1 MNNHYKIIHY
11 KKTFDALIK
20 NKTITSLGRYKSS
33 FYINK
38 RKLFFK
44 EEVDRMYY
52 ELLGNSIAEYLNIN
66 YTYYEPT
73 IIKTATREIKGL
85 VAKDYRREGYS
96 LVKFNKLLNGKEM
109 TLDNISERLNIYFND
124 YRNKD
129 IIVNDIYN
137 DVITYYMLDLLLG
150 NIDNGKYNYEFMVSD
165 TNAKMSPYSDF
176 GMIFNFSSTKLRV
189 NEYCNSSIYDNLN
202 VLLSMNKEYLTRF
215 SSMYEKLTPNKL
227 EEIINDVEKNNKVD
241 FGSNFKNIIFL
252 SYSRHYVMLGNIIN
266 TIKKNSYLT
275 KK

>member
-1 MNNHYKIIHY
+1 MNNSYNII
-11 KKTFDALIK
+11 KFDSNYDDLVNSGVISPL
-20 NKTITSLGRYKSS
+20 NRYKYS
-33 FYINK
+33 FYINSD
-38 RKLFFK
+38 KLFFK
-44 EEVDRMYY
+44 EDTDRMYY
-52 ELLGNSIAEYLNIN
+52 ELIGTAIGDYLNILHTSYKLTMIETSDTN
-66 YTYYEPT
+66 
-73 IIKTATREIKGL
+73 IKG
-85 VAKDYRREGYS
+85 VTSKDYREDGYK
-96 LVKFNKLLNGKEM
+96 LIKFNNILFGKEM

-202 VLLSMNKEYLTRF
+202 VLLSMNKEYLARF

-227 EEIINDVEKNNKVD
+227 EEIINDV
-241 FGSNFKNIIFL
+241 
-252 SYSRHYVMLGNIIN
+252 
-266 TIKKNSYLT
+266 
-275 KK
+275 

>member
-1 MNNHYKIIHY
+1 
-11 KKTFDALIK
+11 
-20 NKTITSLGRYKSS
+20 
-33 FYINK
+33 
-38 RKLFFK
+38 
-44 EEVDRMYY
+44 MYY
-52 ELLGNSIAEYLNIN
+52 ELIGTAIGDYLNILHTS
-66 YTYYEPT
+66 YKLT
-73 IIKTATREIKGL
+73 IIETSDTNIKG
-85 VAKDYRREGYS
+85 VTSKDYREDGYK
-96 LVKFNKLLNGKEM
+96 LIKFNNILFGKEM

-150 NIDNGKYNYEFMVSD
+150 NIDNGKYNYEFMASD

>member
-1 MNNHYKIIHY
+1 M
-11 KKTFDALIK
+11 
-20 NKTITSLGRYKSS
+20 
-33 FYINK
+33 
-38 RKLFFK
+38 
-44 EEVDRMYY
+44 
-52 ELLGNSIAEYLNIN
+52 
-66 YTYYEPT
+66 
-73 IIKTATREIKGL
+73 
-85 VAKDYRREGYS
+85 
-96 LVKFNKLLNGKEM
+96 
-109 TLDNISERLNIYFND
+109 
-124 YRNKD
+124 
-129 IIVNDIYN
+129 
-137 DVITYYMLDLLLG
+137 LLL
-150 NIDNGKYNYEFMVSD
+150 IIFSIV
-165 TNAKMSPYSDF
+165 DF

>member
-1 MNNHYKIIHY
+1 MNNSYNII
-11 KKTFDALIK
+11 KFDSNYDDLVNSGVISPL
-20 NKTITSLGRYKSS
+20 NRYKYF
-33 FYINK
+33 FYINSD
-38 RKLFFK
+38 KLFFK
-44 EEVDRMYY
+44 EDTDRMYY
-52 ELLGNSIAEYLNIN
+52 ELIGTAIGDYLNILHTSYKLTMIETSDTN
-66 YTYYEPT
+66 
-73 IIKTATREIKGL
+73 IKG
-85 VAKDYRREGYS
+85 VTSKDYREDGYK
-96 LVKFNKLLNGKEM
+96 LIKFNNILFGKEM

>member
-96 LVKFNKLLNGKEM
+96 LVKFNKLLNGKET
-109 TLDNISERLNIYFND
+109 TLDNIKIALDIYFKD
-124 YRNKD
+124 YINKEEL
-129 IIVNDIYN
+129 VNKIYSE
-137 DVITYYMLDLLLG
+137 VIKHYMLDVVMPDETFNVAKYKSMAESAIEGILKK
-150 NIDNGKYNYEFMVSD
+150 GKV
-165 TNAKMSPYSDF
+165 P
-176 GMIFNFSSTKLRV
+176 
-189 NEYCNSSIYDNLN
+189 
-202 VLLSMNKEYLTRF
+202 
-215 SSMYEKLTPNKL
+215 
-227 EEIINDVEKNNKVD
+227 IIV
-241 FGSNFKNIIFL
+241 GGTGL
-252 SYSRHYVMLGNIIN
+252 YIN
-266 TIKKNSYLT
+266 TLVDGIEFADVPGDEEYRKAEKDHFTERFVGGFYRKMFWKIPFLMQ
-275 KK
+275 KP

>member
-1 MNNHYKIIHY
+1 MNNSYNII
-11 KKTFDALIK
+11 KFDSNYDVLVNSGVISPL
-20 NKTITSLGRYKSS
+20 NRYKYS
-33 FYINK
+33 FYINSD
-38 RKLFFK
+38 KLFFK
-44 EEVDRMYY
+44 EDTDRMYY
-52 ELLGNSIAEYLNIN
+52 ELIGDGIAKYLNISHTS
-66 YTYYEPT
+66 YKLAM
-73 IIKTATREIKGL
+73 IKTSDIDIKGL
-85 VAKDYRREGYS
+85 ISDDYRENGYK
-96 LVKFNKLLNGKEM
+96 LVKFNNILFGKEM
-109 TLDNISERLNIYFND
+109 TLNNISERLNIYFNN

-129 IIVNDIYN
+129 IIVEDIYD

-227 EEIINDVEKNNKVD
+227 EEIIHDVEKNNKVD
-241 FGSNFKNIIFL
+241 FGDNFKNIIFL
-252 SYSRHYVMLGNIIN
+252 SYSRHYVMLGNIID
-266 TIKKNSYLT
+266 TIKRNSYLT

>member
-1 MNNHYKIIHY
+1 MNNSYNII
-11 KKTFDALIK
+11 KFDSNYDDLVNSGVISPL
-20 NKTITSLGRYKSS
+20 NRYKYSL
-33 FYINK
+33 YINSD
-38 RKLFFK
+38 KLFFK
-44 EEVDRMYY
+44 EDTDRMYY
-52 ELLGNSIAEYLNIN
+52 ELIGTAIGDYLNILHTSYKLTMIETSDTN
-66 YTYYEPT
+66 
-73 IIKTATREIKGL
+73 IKG
-85 VAKDYRREGYS
+85 VTSKDYREDGYK
-96 LVKFNKLLNGKEM
+96 LIKFNNILFGKEM

>member
-1 MNNHYKIIHY
+1 MNNSYNII
-11 KKTFDALIK
+11 KFDSNYDDLVNSDVISPL
-20 NKTITSLGRYKSS
+20 NRYKYS
-33 FYINK
+33 FYINSD
-38 RKLFFK
+38 KLFFK
-44 EEVDRMYY
+44 EDTDRMYY
-52 ELLGNSIAEYLNIN
+52 ELIGTAIGDYLNILHTSYKLTMIETSDTN
-66 YTYYEPT
+66 
-73 IIKTATREIKGL
+73 IKG
-85 VAKDYRREGYS
+85 VTSKDYREDGYK
-96 LVKFNKLLNGKEM
+96 LIKFNNILFGKEM

-202 VLLSMNKEYLTRF
+202 ELLSMNKEYLTRF

-266 TIKKNSYLT
+266 TIKKNSYLI

>member
-1 MNNHYKIIHY
+1 MNNIIS
-11 KKTFDALIK
+11 FDSNYDDLVRNGIISPL
-20 NKTITSLGRYKSS
+20 NRYKYS
-33 FYINK
+33 FYINSD
-38 RKLFFK
+38 KLFFK
-44 EEVDRMYY
+44 EDSDRKFY
-52 ELLGNSIAEYLNIN
+52 EIIGDDIANYLGIRHVSYNL
-66 YTYYEPT
+66 TT
-73 IIKTATREIKGL
+73 VKTNDICITGVSSL
-85 VAKDYRREGYS
+85 DYREDGYK
-96 LVKFNKLLNGKEM
+96 LIKFNNILFGKEM

-124 YRNKD
+124 YGNKD

-165 TNAKMSPYSDF
+165 TNAKISPYSDF